1 MVKKTTRSWFS
12 RLRAGLSKSSEKIS
26 EGMNKIFSGRRLDE
40 STLSELEDLLI
51 SSDLGVH
58 ISSQLVGSLER
69 HHFHSEISP
78 AQLQEMMS
86 DIISKTLTPVAK
98 PLIPSDVKKPFV
110 VLVVG
115 VNGSGK
121 TTTIVK
127 FAKTY
132 KDDGLSVTM
141 VAADTFRAAAVKQ
154 LEVWGERIEC
164 PVISPNRV
172 GIDPAG
178 LIHDAYLKA
187 RRSKTDVLLID
198 TAGRL
203 QNKVNLMNELKKID
217 SVLKKINPEAPHS
230 SVLVL
235 DATVGQNAHSQV
247 ENFKQAVNISGIV
260 MTKLDGTAKGGVLV
274 ALADKYALPIH
285 AIGVGEGVDDLRP
298 FAANVFSDSL
308 MGVQR

>member
-1 MVKKTTRSWFS
+1 MVKKATRSWFS
-12 RLRAGLSKSSEKIS
+12 RLRAGLSRSSEKIS
-26 EGMNKIFSGRRLDE
+26 EGVNKIFSGKRLDE
-40 STLSELEDLLI
+40 STLSDLEDLLI
-51 SSDLGVH
+51 SSDLGVN

-86 DIISKTLTPVAK
+86 DIIAKTLTPVAK
-98 PLIPSDVKKPFV
+98 PLMPNGTQKPFV

-121 TTTIVK
+121 TTTIAK

-132 KDDGLSVTM
+132 KDDGLSVSM

-164 PVISPNRV
+164 PVISAQRV
-172 GIDPAG
+172 GSDPAG
-178 LIHDAYLKA
+178 LIHDAYLKT

-203 QNKVNLMNELKKID
+203 QNKSNLMNELKKID

-230 SVLVL
+230 AVLVL

-247 ENFKQAVNISGIV
+247 DNFKQAINILS
-260 MTKLDGTAKGGVLV
+260 L
-274 ALADKYALPIH
+274 IH
-285 AIGVGEGVDDLRP
+285 ISEPTRP
-298 FAANVFSDSL
+298 Y
-308 MGVQR
+308 

>member
-12 RLRAGLSKSSEKIS
+12 RLRVGLSKSSEKIS
-26 EGMNKIFSGRRLDE
+26 EGMNKIFSGKRLDE

-51 SSDLGVH
+51 SSDLGVN

-141 VAADTFRAAAVKQ
+141 VAADTFRAAGVKQ

-203 QNKVNLMNELKKID
+203 QNKVNLMNELKKI
-217 SVLKKINPEAPHS
+217 NPETPHS

-247 ENFKQAVNISGIV
+247 EHFKQAVNISGIV

-274 ALADKYALPIH
+274 ALADQYALPIH